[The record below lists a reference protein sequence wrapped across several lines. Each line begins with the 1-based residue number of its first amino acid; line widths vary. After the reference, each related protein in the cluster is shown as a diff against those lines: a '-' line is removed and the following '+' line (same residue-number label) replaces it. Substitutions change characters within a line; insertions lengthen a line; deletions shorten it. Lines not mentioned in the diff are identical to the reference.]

1 MHLSRL
7 IPLSILF
14 LISGC
19 TLLPSQIEKPT
30 LHVAD
35 VRLIDAGLFEQRF
48 MLSLRVQN
56 PNDFDLPIEAL
67 NYELTINDK
76 PFAQGASAKS
86 ITIPRYGS
94 GLIEVEGISTLS
106 TLLRQLPELQGGSL
120 KGLRYQLKGNLTLQG
135 FGRRVPFDQQGE
147 IGLSNF
153 MPNGAPQDAP
163 KSRAF

>member
-1 MHLSRL
+1 MKLSCF
-7 IPLSILF
+7 IPLSFLLF
-14 LISGC
+14 ISGC

-48 MLSLRVQN
+48 VLSLRVQN

-67 NYELTINDK
+67 NYELMLNDK

-86 ITIPRYGS
+86 VTIPRYGS

-106 TLLRQLPELQGGSL
+106 MLLRQLPELQNGTL
-120 KGLRYQLKGNLTLQG
+120 KGLRYQLKGYLTLQG
-135 FGRRVPFDQQGE
+135 FGNRVPFDQQGE
-147 IGLSNF
+147 IGLSNLL
-153 MPNGAPQDAP
+153 PDSAP
-163 KSRAF
+163 

>member
-1 MHLSRL
+1 MKLSHL
-7 IPLSILF
+7 IPLSFLLF
-14 LISGC
+14 ISGC

-67 NYELTINDK
+67 NYALTINDK

-86 ITIPRYGS
+86 ITIPRLGS

-106 TLLRQLPELQGGSL
+106 NLLRQLPRLQGGTL
-120 KGLRYQLKGNLTLQG
+120 KGLNYQLKGYLTLQG
-135 FGRRVPFDQQGE
+135 FGNRVPFDQQGE
-147 IGLSNF
+147 IGLSNLL
-153 MPNGAPQDAP
+153 PDSAPQDLP